1 MPASFMLY
9 RNLCIGAALV
19 CSLCCTA
26 IAAELP
32 ASAARPALTV
42 SVVSPQPA
50 NWPKRLA
57 AGGGVAA
64 WQEVAIGAELQGLRL
79 IELPVQVGDRVRR
92 GQLLARLQSDS
103 VQADLSISRAG
114 LQEAEATLAE
124 ARANADRARRLE
136 PDGALSAQQSQQ
148 WITSAATAEA
158 RVAAQK
164 ARVAADELRLRQ
176 TRILAPDDG
185 IVSARTAT
193 QGTVV
198 QPGQELL
205 RLIRQ
210 GRLEWRAEVPAA
222 ELARIR
228 PGSSVTLTP
237 AGAASPVSGR
247 VRSVA
252 PTVDPASRNGLVY
265 VDLPQPGEAR
275 AGMYARGEFDL
286 GGNDLL
292 SLPQAAVLLRDGFSY
307 VFEVGADQ
315 RVRQRKISTGRRQGD
330 RIEVGGLGAQARVVA
345 QGAAFLADGDMVR
358 VVAVPAAVV
367 PATAPA
373 ASAAKPQ

>member
-1 MPASFMLY
+1 MLY
-9 RNLCIGAALV
+9 RTLCIGASLACSV
-19 CSLCCTA
+19 CSPAL
-26 IAAELP
+26 AAEPP
-32 ASAARPALTV
+32 ASATRPALTV
-42 SVVSPQPA
+42 SVVTPQPA

-57 AGGGVAA
+57 AGGSIAA

-79 IELPVQVGDRVRR
+79 VELPVQVGDRVRR
-92 GQLLARLQSDS
+92 GQLLAQLQSDS
-103 VQADLSISRAG
+103 LQADLASSRAG
-114 LQEAEATLAE
+114 LREAEATLAE

-193 QGTVV
+193 QGAVV

-210 GRLEWRAEVPAA
+210 SRLEWRAEVPAA

-292 SLPQAAVLLRDGFSY
+292 SLPQATVLLRDGFSY

-358 VVAVPAAVV
+358 VVAAPAAASPAVV
-367 PATAPA
+367 PAAAPA